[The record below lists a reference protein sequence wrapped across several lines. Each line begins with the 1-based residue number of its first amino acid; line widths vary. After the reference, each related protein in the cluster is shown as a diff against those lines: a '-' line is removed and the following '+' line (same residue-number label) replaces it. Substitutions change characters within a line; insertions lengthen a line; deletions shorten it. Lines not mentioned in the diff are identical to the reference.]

1 MKLAIHRSYR
11 GWGMR
16 LATLCAAAA
25 FSFNAPAN
33 ELKFEQAF
41 NAKGEPRSVHYQ
53 ASYFSGGAEHRME
66 VWRDGENRLKRRT
79 DGAVETYAFHKPG
92 DTEYRLSVLDLK
104 KHIHTR
110 IDRTNLYRIGN
121 FTDWF
126 DLSHN
131 LKHPGGDYQLAAVH
145 TPENAEDAIANCQW
159 FDLSEAGRTTHICWS
174 KDSRLPLLIQ
184 NQYGRI
190 VWKVT
195 LLDRKAIP
203 GNIFEIHDEGFVRN
217 DANQDVEGD

>member
-1 MKLAIHRSYR
+1 
-11 GWGMR
+11 MR

-41 NAKGEPRSVHYQ
+41 SAKGEPRALHYR
-53 ASYFSGGAEHRME
+53 ATYFSGGTEHQME
-66 VWRDGENRLKRRT
+66 VWRDGEKRLKRRT

-92 DTEYRLSVLDLK
+92 EAEYRLSVLDLK

-110 IDRTNLYRIGN
+110 IDRSNLNRIGN

-131 LKHPGGDYQLAAVH
+131 LKHPGMGYQLAAISA
-145 TPENAEDAIANCQW
+145 PNNADKAITNCQW
-159 FDLSEAGRTTHICWS
+159 FDLSEAGRTSHICWS
-174 KDSRLPLLIQ
+174 KGSSLPLLIQ
-184 NQYGRI
+184 NQDGKT

-195 LLDRKAIP
+195 LLDRKSIP
-203 GNIFEIHDEGFVRN
+203 GSVFKIHDEGFVRN
-217 DANQDVEGD
+217 DANQDIEGD